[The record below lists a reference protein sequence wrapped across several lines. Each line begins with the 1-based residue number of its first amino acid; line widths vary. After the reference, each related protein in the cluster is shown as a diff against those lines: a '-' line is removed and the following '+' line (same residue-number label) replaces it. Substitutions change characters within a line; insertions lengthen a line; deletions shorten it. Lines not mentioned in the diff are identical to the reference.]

1 MLRRENNI
9 SLLTVR
15 KWLNKRPIKR
25 KSLIDDYE
33 AKNLNTYMKYMIYY
47 PNFNLTNISKLL
59 GSKIHFEIY
68 KDMKILDIGVCFG
81 FNWCFHPKVS
91 EFNLEIVDQSLL
103 NIKLTQKKLLAKGVT
118 IPVRQMD
125 YAALQYDR
133 HFLIVSFQKLVFKYS
148 LLKNKKSH

>member
-25 KSLIDDYE
+25 KSLIDGYE
-33 AKNLNTYMKYMIYY
+33 AKFLNTYMKYMIYY
-47 PNFNLTNISKLL
+47 PNFKLTNISKLL

-68 KDMKILDIGVCFG
+68 KDMKILDIRVCFG
-81 FNWCFHPKVS
+81 FNWCFHLKVS
-91 EFNLEIVDQSLL
+91 ELNLETVDQSLL

-118 IPVRQMD
+118 TPVRQMD
-125 YAALQYDR
+125 YAALQYDS
-133 HFLIVSFQKLVFKYS
+133 HFFERVISKIGFQIQS
-148 LLKNKKSH
+148 IEE